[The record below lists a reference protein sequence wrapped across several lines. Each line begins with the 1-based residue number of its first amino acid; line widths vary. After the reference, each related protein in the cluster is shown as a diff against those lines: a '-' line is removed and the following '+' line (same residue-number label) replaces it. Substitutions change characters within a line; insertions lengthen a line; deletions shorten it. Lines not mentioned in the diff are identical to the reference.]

1 MVRIDDGGSVV
12 SGRDWWNMAAWAAL
26 REKRVTDQRSESGGR
41 GVVASIT
48 GRVVVYVG
56 KRQPGITL
64 TFNRVKL
71 GSSRGSG
78 GSFRALSIFNFISPQ
93 KSYRGFVAEGFFW
106 RC

>member
-1 MVRIDDGGSVV
+1 M
-12 SGRDWWNMAAWAAL
+12 
-26 REKRVTDQRSESGGR
+26 
-41 GVVASIT
+41 
-48 GRVVVYVG
+48 YVG

-106 RC
+106 EVLTFCLLHIHASSFYTLRL